1 MVAGTKLTKK
11 VHKVHKG
18 FLSVESELKFPKQQ
32 SKVRRNQESTLE
44 TVTEWAE
51 EYTNWCDSDQ

>member
-18 FLSVESELKFPKQQ
+18 FLSVESELKFPNQQ
-32 SKVRRNQESTLE
+32 SKEESGIH
-44 TVTEWAE
+44 
-51 EYTNWCDSDQ
+51 S